1 MRCVKEDRMSRLIDA
16 DALERD
22 GWRMSRIVQIDE
34 KTMEA
39 QTRKPTDFPTVEPQP
54 EPCEDTISRQSAI
67 QAAECIVDHH
77 AITPY
82 QTMRSA
88 MDHLQRILRGMPSAQ
103 LVDKDIN
110 VPCTDAIDR
119 QKAIRWVKTECN
131 PYGKPTL
138 DQEIRR
144 MAGQTSPGEVPA
156 AERRRS

>member
-1 MRCVKEDRMSRLIDA
+1 MRLIDA

-39 QTRKPTDFPTVEPQP
+39 QTRKPTDFPAVEPQP

-103 LVDKDIN
+103 PERIRGKRHGITTCGECVHLHDNDC
-110 VPCTDAIDR
+110 PMLCGR
-119 QKAIRWVKTECN
+119 Q
-131 PYGKPTL
+131 L
-138 DQEIRR
+138 DDFC
-144 MAGQTSPGEVPA
+144 SW
-156 AERRRS
+156 AEREGEDETD

>member
-1 MRCVKEDRMSRLIDA
+1 MRLIDA

-22 GWRMSRIVQIDE
+22 GWRMSRTVQIDE

-39 QTRKPTDFPTVEPQP
+39 QTRKPTDFPAVEPQP

-103 LVDKDIN
+103 PEI
-110 VPCTDAIDR
+110 
-119 QKAIRWVKTECN
+119 IRCHSCKHWTRTIGEMRGFGLGICDFHNAEYVTCN
-131 PYGKPTL
+131 GFCHW
-138 DQEIRR
+138 
-144 MAGQTSPGEVPA
+144 
-156 AERRRS
+156 AERREQDG

>member
-1 MRCVKEDRMSRLIDA
+1 MSRLIDA
-16 DALERD
+16 EALERD

-39 QTRKPTDFPTVEPQP
+39 QTRKPTDFPAVEPQP

-103 LVDKDIN
+103 PERI
-110 VPCTDAIDR
+110 R
-119 QKAIRWVKTECN
+119 GRWVKDEEASNQHVEPIYICSACN
-131 PYGKPTL
+131 NM
-138 DQEIRR
+138 D
-144 MAGQTSPGEVPA
+144 AWGEVEKNTFKFCPNCGA
-156 AERRRS
+156 DMRNKEDGE

>member
-1 MRCVKEDRMSRLIDA
+1 MRLIDA

-22 GWRMSRIVQIDE
+22 GWRMSRTVQIDE

-39 QTRKPTDFPTVEPQP
+39 QTRKPTDFPAVEPQP

-103 LVDKDIN
+103 PERIKGRWAVTPVYIKCSECGECYPLIPQNFCPHCGADMRED
-110 VPCTDAIDR
+110 TDHGTD
-119 QKAIRWVKTECN
+119 
-131 PYGKPTL
+131 
-138 DQEIRR
+138 
-144 MAGQTSPGEVPA
+144 
-156 AERRRS
+156 

>member
-1 MRCVKEDRMSRLIDA
+1 MSRLIDA

-39 QTRKPTDFPTVEPQP
+39 QTRKPTDFPAVEPQP

-88 MDHLQRILRGMPSAQ
+88 MDHLQRILRGMPPAQ
-103 LVDKDIN
+103 PL
-110 VPCTDAIDR
+110 TDEDYTELHDR
-119 QKAIRWVKTECN
+119 FGTYVEEVVRDMISGEGKRWKE
-131 PYGKPTL
+131 K
-138 DQEIRR
+138 I
-144 MAGQTSPGEVPA
+144 
-156 AERRRS
+156 

>member
-1 MRCVKEDRMSRLIDA
+1 MRLIDA

-22 GWRMSRIVQIDE
+22 GWRMSRIVQVDE

-39 QTRKPTDFPTVEPQP
+39 QTRKPTDFPTIEPQP

-67 QAAECIVDHH
+67 QAADCIVDHH

-103 LVDKDIN
+103 PEIVRCKDCRYRKFVDFGMGDCLHPSGCRGIAFDN
-110 VPCTDAIDR
+110 HFCAL
-119 QKAIRWVKTECN
+119 
-131 PYGKPTL
+131 G
-138 DQEIRR
+138 
-144 MAGQTSPGEVPA
+144 
-156 AERRRS
+156 ERREDQDE